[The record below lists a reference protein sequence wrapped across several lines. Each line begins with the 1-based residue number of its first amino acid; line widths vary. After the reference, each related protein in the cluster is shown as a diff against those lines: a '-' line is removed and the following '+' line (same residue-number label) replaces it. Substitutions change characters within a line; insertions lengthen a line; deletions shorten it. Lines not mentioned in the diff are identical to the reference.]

1 MVVMPAF
8 VVGAAELETLLRTLK
23 AALRHSDVAQ
33 EKAALFMDI
42 DKGQLSREINGGGG
56 LSLKRLAELPTE
68 ALQWWAAELIAV
80 LGFPQEIEQGIAAKK
95 RMVRMNADKVPQERS
110 ARC

>member
-1 MVVMPAF
+1 MLIPALMC
-8 VVGAAELETLLRTLK
+8 GAAELDAILQALK
-23 AALRHSDVAQ
+23 SGLRHADVAQ

-56 LSLKRLAELPTE
+56 LTLKRLAELPTE
-68 ALQWWAAELIAV
+68 ALQWWVAELIAV

-95 RMVRMNADKVPQERS
+95 RMVRMNADAVPQERS

>member
-1 MVVMPAF
+1 MLTPFLFA
-8 VVGAAELETLLRTLK
+8 GAGELDAILTALK
-23 AALRHSDVAQ
+23 AALRHADVAQ
-33 EKAALFMDI
+33 EKAALFIGM

-95 RMVRMNADKVPQERS
+95 RMARMDADRVPQERS

>member
-1 MVVMPAF
+1 MVMPAF
-8 VVGAAELETLLRTLK
+8 IVGAAELEALLRALK
-23 AALRHSDVAQ
+23 SGLRHADVAQ

-56 LSLKRLAELPTE
+56 LSLKRLSELPTE
-68 ALQWWAAELIAV
+68 ALQWWAAELLTA
-80 LGFPQEIEQGIAAKK
+80 LGFPQEIEQGIKTK
-95 RMVRMNADKVPQERS
+95 RRMARMDADAVPQERS